1 LNYFLSIIIIL
12 IMKPVIAKLKKGGE
26 VFEILVYPRKSLEFK
41 QGKGNIEEVIVSDEI
56 FSDVER
62 GEKAS
67 SQNLNKNFGTENK
80 LEIAKKIIIY
90 GEIQIPKELRDEM
103 LNKKKKQ
110 IATIISKMAINPQTK
125 LPHPIERIL
134 NVMEKTGISINFYK
148 NAEDQVKEVI
158 SKIRTEIP
166 LSIENLKMEIKIP
179 AKYSGSVYGK
189 IKSLGKI
196 LRENWNNDGSF
207 SCILEIPAGQKN
219 DVYDKLGV
227 LTHGEALIK
236 EE

>member
-1 LNYFLSIIIIL
+1 
-12 IMKPVIAKLKKGGE
+12 MEPVIARLKRGGE
-26 VFEILVYPRKSLEFK
+26 IFEILVYPKEALEFK

-56 FSDVER
+56 FSDADK
-62 GEKAS
+62 GEKVS

-80 LEIAKKIIIY
+80 IEVAKKIIIE

-110 IATIISKMAINPQTK
+110 IAAIISKTTINPQTK
-125 LPHPIERIL
+125 APHPIERIL
-134 NVMEKTGISINFYK
+134 GVMEKKGININFYK
-148 NAEDQVKEVI
+148 SAEDQVQEVI
-158 SKIRTEIP
+158 EKIRTEIP

-179 AKYSGSVYGK
+179 AKYSGTVYGK

-196 LRENWNNDGSF
+196 LMENWNSDGSF

-219 DVYDKLGV
+219 DVYDKLGA
-227 LTHGEALIK
+227 LTHGEVLIK
-236 EE
+236 EK